1 MVDALTGWLGMTL
14 IGLTVVVAL
23 ALEVRDERTSA
34 DGTVA
39 RTDGD
44 SRVVARRSR
53 GAGRVLQLLL
63 AVLVAGCLAA
73 TVVRLATLAF

>member
-1 MVDALTGWLGMTL
+1 VVDALTGWLGLVL

-44 SRVVARRSR
+44 SLVVARRSR
-53 GAGRVLQLLL
+53 RAGRVLQLVL
-63 AVLVAGCLAA
+63 AVLVAGCVAA

>member
-1 MVDALTGWLGMTL
+1 VVDALTGWLGMAL
-14 IGLTVVVAL
+14 IGLTVLVAL

-39 RTDGD
+39 RADGD
-44 SRVVARRSR
+44 GLVVARRSR
-53 GAGRVLQLLL
+53 RAGRVLLLAL